1 MKTKAFIYIII
12 AGVLWGTSGIF
23 AHHLGAYGLTSLH
36 MTAVRGSVAFV
47 CMLGYVLIAKRD
59 ALRVRPTD
67 ILIFLGCGATMY
79 GAAACYF
86 TAMQMTSVSTAV
98 VLMYTAPIFVMIF
111 SVSFLGEKFTWL
123 KSASVGCML
132 VGCVLVSGIIGGFA
146 VNVPG
151 ILVGLAS
158 GLTFAGY
165 SIFTKIAMQRGCDAI
180 STTLY
185 SFFFMA
191 LIAVCVCE
199 PWKLLDC
206 IAAAPVPVTALC
218 IGVGVVTYV
227 APYFLYTLSLRDLP
241 AGTASAL
248 SIVEPMAA
256 TVFSCMFLQEKLTW
270 ISGAGIVLILLATVL
285 LSRTENGTKKKED

>member
-47 CMLGYVLIAKRD
+47 CMLGYVLIAKRS
-59 ALRVRPTD
+59 ALRVRLTD
-67 ILIFLGCGATMY
+67 LLLYLGCGVTMY

-123 KSASVGCML
+123 KSVSVVCML
-132 VGCVLVSGIIGGFA
+132 IGCVLVSGIIGGFNL
-146 VNVPG
+146 NVPG
-151 ILVGLAS
+151 LLIGLGS
-158 GLTFAGY
+158 GLSYAGY
-165 SIFTKIAMQRGCDAI
+165 NIFTKIAMQRGCDAI

-199 PWKLLDC
+199 PWKIFDC
-206 IAAAPVPVTALC
+206 IAAAPVPMTALC
-218 IGVGVVTYV
+218 IGVGIVTYV

-256 TVFSCMFLQEKLTW
+256 TVFSFFVLHEELTW
-270 ISGAGIVLILLATVL
+270 ISVSGIVLILLATVL
-285 LSRTENGTKKKED
+285 LSRSENTHKEKKS